1 MALPVV
7 NGSRYKTVIP
17 STGTEIEYRPYNV
30 GEEKLLMIALESKDQ
45 KMIIRTLKD
54 VIKACV
60 FENIDMDR
68 FTTFDTEKLF
78 LALRSK
84 SVGEIV
90 DLELKCLDKECN
102 AVTPIQINLE
112 EINLTD
118 LPESNTVIID
128 KDIGVTLRY
137 PGIVDVEKYEEK
149 FLQSSEGAFDL
160 IIDCMDTIFDE
171 QGVYDCKEEP
181 RESIVAFIENLSS
194 AQFKKISSYF
204 ENIPT
209 LTHNAEY
216 KCVKCGKE
224 NNLELKGLQSFFT

>member
-137 PGIVDVEKYEEK
+137 PGIVDVEKYDEE

-209 LTHNAEY
+209 LTHNTEY